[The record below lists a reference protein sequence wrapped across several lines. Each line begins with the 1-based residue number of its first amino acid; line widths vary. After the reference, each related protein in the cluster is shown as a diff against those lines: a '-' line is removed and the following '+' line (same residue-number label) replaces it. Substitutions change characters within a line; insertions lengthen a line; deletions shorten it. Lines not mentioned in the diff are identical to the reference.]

1 MALEVLPMSDKK
13 VRFKTLVWAF
23 KDTRI
28 NYPEYAELPKK
39 KITSPQ
45 DFYVLFN
52 PIFIEEAKEI
62 FLVAWLSSS
71 NKIQGFEIISSG
83 TLNSAVVDPRAVFRS
98 AIVANCANIIIA
110 HNHPSGNTEPSNEDI
125 SLTKKLVEAGKL
137 IEINIYDHIIF
148 GEDRYTSFVERRL
161 I

>member
-1 MALEVLPMSDKK
+1 MPDKK

-23 KDTRI
+23 KDTTI
-28 NYPEYAELPKK
+28 KYPEYSDLPKK

-45 DFYVLFN
+45 DFYDLFN
-52 PIFIEEAKEI
+52 PLLKEEAKEV

-71 NKIQGFEIISSG
+71 NRVQGFEIISAGS
-83 TLNSAVVDPRAVFRS
+83 LNSSIVDPRSVFRS

-110 HNHPSGNTEPSNEDI
+110 HNHPSGNSDPSSEDI
-125 SLTKKLVEAGKL
+125 SITKKLVEVGKI
-137 IEINIYDHIIF
+137 IEINIFDHIIF
-148 GEDRYTSFVERRL
+148 AEDKYTSFVERRL